1 MGERIDQ
8 DWLKKPSLQ
17 ALLGLLNENQSLV
30 EHEVQARIAGGAVR
44 NALLDQPISDV
55 DIATTLVPRDVI
67 LRLQQTG
74 HKAVPTGIDHGTI
87 TAVVD
92 GDAYEVT
99 TLRQDIETDGRHAK
113 VLYGTDWTADAR
125 RRDLTINALY
135 LNSDGTVFDPLGGM
149 QDVLSQNVRFIDDA
163 ETRIREDY
171 LRILRFFRFF
181 AWYGRFRPDAEGLKA
196 CGRLKD
202 GLASL
207 SAERVWHELVKLLA
221 APDPGR
227 AILWMRQTGVLS
239 KILPETEKWGIDALP
254 GLIIAEGKH
263 DWSPDPLLRLISI
276 VPPMPD
282 RIGELGKRLKVP
294 NTVSTRLNA
303 WCTAQLPDAGLK
315 KQDFY
320 RWLYWQ
326 NETGVSDRLKLAIAK
341 DDRDS
346 KKHKRQLKW
355 LAKWDRPKFP
365 LRGQDLL
372 DKGRS
377 PGPEISKELAELEV
391 AWVGSDFQLGRDD
404 LLAKIETD

>member
-1 MGERIDQ
+1 MADRIAQ

-17 ALLGLLNENQSLV
+17 ALLALLNEGDENV
-30 EHEVQARIAGGAVR
+30 GHGIQARIAGGAVR

-55 DIATTLVPRDVI
+55 DIATSLVPRDVI
-67 LRLQQTG
+67 LRLQRGG
-74 HKAVPTGIDHGTI
+74 HKAVPTGIEHGTI

-99 TLRQDIETDGRHAK
+99 TLRQDVETDGRHAR

-181 AWYGRFRPDAEGLKA
+181 AWYGSFRPDAEGLKA
-196 CGRLKD
+196 CARLKD
-202 GLASL
+202 GLESL

-227 AILWMRQTGVLS
+227 AILWMRQTGVLT
-239 KILPETEKWGIDALP
+239 KVLPESEKWGIDALQ

-263 DWSPDPLLRLISI
+263 GWSPDPLLRLMSI
-276 VPPMPD
+276 IPPMPD
-282 RIGELGKRLKVP
+282 RISELVSRLKLP
-294 NTVSTRLNA
+294 NSVAKRLNA
-303 WCTAQLPDAGLK
+303 WCNSQLPDARLK

-326 NETGVSDRLKLAIAK
+326 KEIGVSDRLKLEIAR
-341 DDRDS
+341 DGQDS
-346 KKHKRQLKW
+346 KKHQRQLRW
-355 LAKWDRPKFP
+355 LARWDRPKFP
-365 LRGQDLL
+365 VRGQDLI
-372 DKGRS
+372 DKGRA
-377 PGPEISKELAELEV
+377 PGPDISTELTELEEH
-391 AWVGSDFQLGRDD
+391 WVESDFQLSRED
-404 LLAKIETD
+404 LLSRIEKV